1 MNAKK
6 SFNTTNPALAYIEVP
21 EDDEADSDTSSAT
34 PEDDLAKHD
43 PTQKPAKVA
52 KTTTAPKR
60 KATNTK
66 PATKRKTTKKKETER
81 PMKLDP
87 RYIETKSKRVHVLF
101 QPSVYDV
108 IKEMA
113 DDNGVSVN
121 ETIHDILKAHTEA
134 YLAEK

>member
-21 EDDEADSDTSSAT
+21 EDDEADSDTSSDT
-34 PEDDLAKHD
+34 PEE
-43 PTQKPAKVA
+43 KPAKVVATTDTPVKA
-52 KTTTAPKR
+52 KRA
-60 KATNTK
+60 K

>member
-21 EDDEADSDTSSAT
+21 EDDEADSDTSSTT
-34 PEDDLAKHD
+34 PEE
-43 PTQKPAKVA
+43 KPAKAVA
-52 KTTTAPKR
+52 TTDTPVKAKR
-60 KATNTK
+60 TK

-134 YLAEK
+134 YLAEKQP

>member
-21 EDDEADSDTSSAT
+21 EDDEADSDTSSTT
-34 PEDDLAKHD
+34 PEE
-43 PTQKPAKVA
+43 KPAKVA

-60 KATNTK
+60 KATSTK

-113 DDNGVSVN
+113 DDNRVSVN